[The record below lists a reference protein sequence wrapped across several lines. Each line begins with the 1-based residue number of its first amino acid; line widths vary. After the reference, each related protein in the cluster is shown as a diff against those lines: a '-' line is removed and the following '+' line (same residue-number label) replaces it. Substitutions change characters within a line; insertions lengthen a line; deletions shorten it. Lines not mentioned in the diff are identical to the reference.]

1 MSDSGQDH
9 LSNELRLEASLSE
22 RGISGSVRSRAAAA
36 IDRLLGSL
44 FDIPAAKW
52 EAVTKRT
59 RAQSDQEI
67 KLISSEI
74 SAIEKE
80 IEDDND
86 FRHRI
91 AEDYLLSR
99 VKYISNKNNV
109 THLAIEHLSKEK
121 PHEEQDSGV
130 NFEEDWLNYFEQYA
144 EKASSERMQD
154 LWARVLAGEIRKPR
168 SFSLVTL
175 RFLAELDK
183 EIATKFEEK
192 TKYRFGD
199 GFILN
204 PDSAQMKGEFFLDFT
219 FLEEVGLL
227 QDVTT
232 GLRQTKAPNDGVVVW
247 REGDFLLEVE
257 TEKEIHL
264 NTIRI
269 TRIGREITNILP
281 PTNKVSVPEQ
291 IAKKIEDKIKCSE
304 IYQIVRDNND
314 GTSLLHK
321 VKTIKAKVD

>member
-1 MSDSGQDH
+1 MSDRGQDH

-52 EAVTKRT
+52 EAVTKRI

-67 KLISSEI
+67 KLISSET
-74 SAIEKE
+74 SAIEKA

-91 AEDYLLSR
+91 AEHHLSSR
-99 VKYISNKNNV
+99 LKYISNKNIV
-109 THLAIEHLSKEK
+109 THQAIELLSKEK

-130 NFEEDWLNYFEQYA
+130 NLEEDWLNYFEQYA

-183 EIATKFEEK
+183 EMATKFEEK

-204 PDSAQMKGEFFLDFT
+204 PGSDQMKGASLLDFT

-232 GLRQTKAPNDGVVVW
+232 GLRQTKTPNDGVVVW
-247 REGDFLLEVE
+247 REGGFLLKVE
-257 TEKEIHL
+257 TEKEISL
-264 NTIRI
+264 GTIRI
-269 TRIGREITNILP
+269 TRIGREITSILP
-281 PTNKVSVPEQ
+281 PTNRVSVLEQ
-291 IAKKIEDKIKCSE
+291 IAKKVEDKIKCSE
-304 IYQIVRDNND
+304 IHQIVRDNND
-314 GTSLLHK
+314 GTVVLHK